1 MKDALSSAF
10 VFLPYSSAV
19 SARESVLVA
28 VAVSPVA
35 TASVRIS
42 GLSAGRDT
50 SLDSSLYS
58 RFVVEDESSSSGIDL
73 DSRALGENQKA
84 EFKELH
90 FCYEGRLAK
99 GKFLMTEPDIYE

>member
-1 MKDALSSAF
+1 M
-10 VFLPYSSAV
+10 
-19 SARESVLVA
+19 
-28 VAVSPVA
+28 
-35 TASVRIS
+35 
-42 GLSAGRDT
+42 
-50 SLDSSLYS
+50 
-58 RFVVEDESSSSGIDL
+58 EDESSSSGIDL